1 MTRPGLARRAA
12 AAGVVATLALGVAG
26 CGNEGNGSG
35 SVDAQSQ
42 VADGLTRDDFVQS
55 VYDASIDAGSA
66 HVALETTGGMATEAD
81 GDISYAG
88 GSPSMQ
94 MTMTPQLGA
103 GPSEIRLVDGTLY
116 LQIPGITPEGKFH
129 AIDPKS
135 MGAAGAFRGMT
146 DQLDPLKSI
155 RAMGSALEKVELV
168 GQEKVDGTS
177 TDHYLVTVDLAEMLA
192 KTKAPTQG
200 LSGLPKTVT
209 YDMWLDEGDRPRK
222 MAFEIAGTSLE
233 MELSEWGEPV
243 DIEKPAAADITRQ
256 PLRLAG

>member
-35 SVDAQSQ
+35 SADAQSQ

-94 MTMTPQLGA
+94 MTMTSQLGA

-116 LQIPGITPEGKFH
+116 LQIPGITP
-129 AIDPKS
+129 
-135 MGAAGAFRGMT
+135 RGQVPR
-146 DQLDPLKSI
+146 DRP
-155 RAMGSALEKVELV
+155 E
-168 GQEKVDGTS
+168 VDGRRR
-177 TDHYLVTVDLAEMLA
+177 
-192 KTKAPTQG
+192 AP
-200 LSGLPKTVT
+200 SG
-209 YDMWLDEGDRPRK
+209 
-222 MAFEIAGTSLE
+222 A
-233 MELSEWGEPV
+233 
-243 DIEKPAAADITRQ
+243 
-256 PLRLAG
+256 